1 METKSIVFQVDSKE
15 VEQIYDNSKNY
26 LIEYSSEK
34 SNNENYCIIYFS
46 SNDIYY
52 PNNERA
58 FINQIAIKNK
68 FEWYNTR
75 ISKGVKHIFVRDI
88 KKQWYLTGINKEI
101 NNIDKL
107 FQFLKIETEGYKVI
121 TLGSSA
127 GGYAAVLLG
136 SMLKADRIFTFNGQ
150 FRLDDLLESTS
161 EAINPI
167 LFRERNNSEINKY
180 FSLRAFIQNPK
191 NIYYFYSKDS
201 LWDTDQFNHISTFEI
216 QFIPFKS
223 NRHGI
228 PFLKSSL
235 KAVINLSDEELSNFV
250 DKMNIPI
257 IFSIEIEGF
266 LNSMR
271 SLTLIV
277 IGVIRKKLFN

>member
-26 LIEYSSEK
+26 LIEYSSGK

-58 FINQIAIKNK
+58 FINQIAVKNK

-107 FQFLKIETEGYKVI
+107 FQFLSLRYFRDEFEAHIREKRCPAGKCKSLITYFIDADACTGCMLCAKKCPTNCITGERKQPHVIDVAQCIKCDTCRQVCKFNAVKVHSGIEQAVAGA
-121 TLGSSA
+121 SA
-127 GGYAAVLLG
+127 GAE
-136 SMLKADRIFTFNGQ
+136 N
-150 FRLDDLLESTS
+150 
-161 EAINPI
+161 
-167 LFRERNNSEINKY
+167 
-180 FSLRAFIQNPK
+180 
-191 NIYYFYSKDS
+191 
-201 LWDTDQFNHISTFEI
+201 
-216 QFIPFKS
+216 
-223 NRHGI
+223 
-228 PFLKSSL
+228 
-235 KAVINLSDEELSNFV
+235 
-250 DKMNIPI
+250 
-257 IFSIEIEGF
+257 
-266 LNSMR
+266 
-271 SLTLIV
+271 
-277 IGVIRKKLFN
+277 